1 MKRLVLVLVAL
12 ALVAS
17 GCGLGQPLPPSDVSP
32 TGITLNANIYSSI
45 DGDMDYW
52 FRYGQRGQSA
62 GWTETLRERIRI
74 DSRDPVRVAQVLDDL
89 EPNARYGWQVC
100 AADEE
105 EDPAREVCSKEQI
118 FGTVGDE
125 VLVLAGP
132 PGSGTVTIIVSARSG
147 PDGENPDGYVQPDGN
162 EGPQRDVT
170 CLRVSGLHASIG
182 YADGF
187 LQIDAAPPNGGS
199 VSFEDLDGR
208 DPAACPTPTPEAG
221 DTPLGGFISI
231 DDAP

>member
-12 ALVAS
+12 ALVSS
-17 GCGLGQPLPPSDVSP
+17 GCALGEPLAPSNVGEG
-32 TGITLNANIYSSI
+32 GITLNANISSSI

-52 FRYGQRGQSA
+52 FRYGPRGQS
-62 GWTETLRERIRI
+62 GDWTETLRERLRI

-89 EPNARYGWQVC
+89 EPDTRYGWQVC

-105 EDPAREVCSKEQI
+105 EDPAREVCSKEQM

-132 PGSGTVTIIVSARSG
+132 PGSGTVTIIVSARGG
-147 PDGENPDGYVQPDGN
+147 PDGENPGGFVQPHGN
-162 EGPQRDVT
+162 EGPQQDVT

-187 LQIDAAPPNGGS
+187 LQIDAAPPNAGS
-199 VSFEDLDGR
+199 VSYEELEGR
-208 DPAACPTPTPEAG
+208 DPRSCPTPTPEAG
-221 DTPLGGFISI
+221 DQPLGGFISI